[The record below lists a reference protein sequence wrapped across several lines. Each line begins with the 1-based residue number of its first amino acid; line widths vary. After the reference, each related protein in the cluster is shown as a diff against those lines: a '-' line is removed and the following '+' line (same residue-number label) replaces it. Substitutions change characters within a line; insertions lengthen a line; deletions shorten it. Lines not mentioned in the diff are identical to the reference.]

1 MKRILSVLLIA
12 ALALMGAALAEA
24 VAPEVID
31 RFSDT
36 WVADGYSAEIWFD
49 DETSAFKCELALKD
63 ETFCDF
69 ETCVYDA
76 DNDALVCSEGS
87 RYTAD
92 YNEQTA
98 DYDKDIR
105 DTGITATFTLKDE
118 QLTCVDSLDLLKGVT
133 FIRLDASEAADAA
146 VQTTKA
152 FTQADMD
159 AAIALID
166 AEFNTWKGCVMNSL
180 RYAGDIENNA
190 ENLKWL
196 SDLKGKK
203 YTACMAFLSDFHSP
217 VEGGG
222 AWEPD
227 QDYND
232 YQWWLAREDGGSW
245 ELVTWGY

>member
-1 MKRILSVLLIA
+1 MKKIISIMLIA
-12 ALALMGAALAEA
+12 AMALMGAALAETI
-24 VAPEVID
+24 APEVID

-63 ETFCDF
+63 DTFCDF
-69 ETCVYDA
+69 ETCAYDA
-76 DNDALVCSEGS
+76 DSDALVCSDGS
-87 RYTAD
+87 RYTST
-92 YNEQTA
+92 YNQKTT
-98 DYDKDIR
+98 DYDKDVQE
-105 DTGITATFTLKDE
+105 TGITATFTLKDE
-118 QLTCVDSLDLLKGVT
+118 QLTCADSKDLLKGVT
-133 FIRLDASEAADAA
+133 FVRLDASETADAA
-146 VQTTKA
+146 AETSKT

-159 AAIALID
+159 AAIALIN
-166 AEFNTWKGCVMNSL
+166 AEFNTWKGCEL
-180 RYAGDIENNA
+180 YGIRYAGDAENNA

-196 SDLKGKK
+196 NDLKDKK
-203 YTACMAFLSDFHSP
+203 YTACMLFFSDFHSP

-232 YQWWLAREDGGSW
+232 YQWWLAREDGGDW